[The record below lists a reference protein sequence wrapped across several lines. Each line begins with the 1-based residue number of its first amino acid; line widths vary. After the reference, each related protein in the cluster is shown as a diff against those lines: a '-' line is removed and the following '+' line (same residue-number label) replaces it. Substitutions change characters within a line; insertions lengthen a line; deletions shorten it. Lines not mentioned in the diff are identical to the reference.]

1 MRLSPSRAAPISA
14 RVSLDGPASG
24 IVMLRWYWGSCG
36 LKGLLRTDTVMAAA
50 VQACA
55 RSFSAA
61 RVVWLATDSASQ
73 RKRKRVEEVFGWLKT
88 VGGMRKKR
96 FIGKA
101 RTQIAAYLS
110 AAVYNM
116 LRIAK
121 LRPPGVRHDAAP

>member
-1 MRLSPSRAAPISA
+1 M
-14 RVSLDGPASG
+14 
-24 IVMLRWYWGSCG
+24 
-36 LKGLLRTDTVMAAA
+36 KGLLRIDTVMAAA

-55 RSFSAA
+55 RSFSVA

-121 LRPPGVRHDAAP
+121 LRRRECGMMRLPESSESPFTGPFDGHLIGIENPISEMRS